1 MKAAGLS
8 IKRIM
13 TLWLFTFFATGLGA
27 LIGAAIMPVD
37 QSEGFELFVKGMEG
51 FAAGAML
58 TMIAQTMLPE
68 AFHQV
73 ERKSEKRREEKRREE
88 KRKET
93 RKTEKGETDERR
105 GSHSPLLYV
114 NVGGCSFTGV
124 AYSVRHGSNLTH
136 LLPSSCTGG
145 ERCRHFLPLRIS
157 CNAAG
162 EDGSPKR
169 QRARNRGRGCGDGGG
184 GRRAHM
190 NPNTIDTGYQ
200 SNVLQLYCV

>member
-1 MKAAGLS
+1 VFLSNFPEAVSSAGTMKAAGLS

-88 KRKET
+88 KRDTEDREGGQT
-93 RKTEKGETDERR
+93 REGAPT
-105 GSHSPLLYV
+105 
-114 NVGGCSFTGV
+114 
-124 AYSVRHGSNLTH
+124 
-136 LLPSSCTGG
+136 LPC
-145 ERCRHFLPLRIS
+145 C
-157 CNAAG
+157 
-162 EDGSPKR
+162 
-169 QRARNRGRGCGDGGG
+169 
-184 GRRAHM
+184 M
-190 NPNTIDTGYQ
+190 
-200 SNVLQLYCV
+200 

>member
-1 MKAAGLS
+1 MKFFTLRPDIFTRNSFVSSLVLSQKSPLIFIVGVFLSNFPEAVSSAGTMKAAGLS

-73 ERKSEKRREEKRREE
+73 ERKMGKREERNGRQRRETVKGDREG
-88 KRKET
+88 RQT
-93 RKTEKGETDERR
+93 REG
-105 GSHSPLLYV
+105 
-114 NVGGCSFTGV
+114 
-124 AYSVRHGSNLTH
+124 
-136 LLPSSCTGG
+136 
-145 ERCRHFLPLRIS
+145 LPLP
-157 CNAAG
+157 C
-162 EDGSPKR
+162 
-169 QRARNRGRGCGDGGG
+169 C
-184 GRRAHM
+184 M
-190 NPNTIDTGYQ
+190 
-200 SNVLQLYCV
+200 